1 MQKQCKASAEQ
12 KGKPKDLLFVMPSRS
27 LFYEKAVQ
35 GESRAK
41 RKAEGFAFP
50 MPSRSLFYEKAG
62 KSDTNM
68 SALACLQ
75 MSG

>member
-1 MQKQCKASAEQ
+1 MQKQCKARAEQ
-12 KGKPKDLLFVMPSRS
+12 KGKPKNLLFAMPSRS
-27 LFYEKAVQ
+27 LFYV
-35 GESRAK
+35 
-41 RKAEGFAFP
+41 
-50 MPSRSLFYEKAG
+50 KAG